1 MVGCRF
7 VDRMH
12 HLVGLTEVAEMLGV
26 SKQRVTQL
34 ARDYDDFP
42 APEVELAGGR
52 IWKRS
57 AMEAWVTRH
66 PVRAPGRRSKTD

>member
-1 MVGCRF
+1 
-7 VDRMH
+7 MH

-34 ARDYDDFP
+34 ARDYADFP
-42 APEVELAGGR
+42 TPEVELAGGR

-57 AMEAWVTRH
+57 AIKAWVERH
-66 PVRAPGRRSKTD
+66 PVRSPGRRPKPDQR